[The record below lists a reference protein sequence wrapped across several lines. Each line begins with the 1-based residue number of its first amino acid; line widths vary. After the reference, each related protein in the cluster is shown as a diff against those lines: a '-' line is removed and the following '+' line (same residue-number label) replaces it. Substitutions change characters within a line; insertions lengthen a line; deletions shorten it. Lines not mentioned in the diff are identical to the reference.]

1 MKRSFGSAL
10 AILLASSTHIASC
23 YADTPQADQNQTVSP
38 VPPEVLTEDEAAQLL
53 RLERGTLIEL
63 VVSGKIPGRRVGDD
77 WRFSRAALLGWL
89 TGYQMGQSANGYAQT
104 STAQVEPPQPSSTL
118 ALDGSRRSSVE
129 EQPAQQIAAQ
139 EQAPSIGTAPEG
151 QSASEVFLRDQQ
163 ILLDPNELVVDFG
176 MFYAKDDQLILGT
189 DGSAPVLGMIETDR
203 LGGVVVARYSIG
215 HDTEIFANTSYQD
228 RQVAIIVN
236 GRSFDSDHQGDFGD
250 VGFGA
255 RHTVIHET
263 VNLPDV
269 ILTVEGSVPTGDSSP
284 TLGGGLTLVKSFD
297 PSVLYGS
304 INYRRI
310 FTREFADV
318 TKLQAGN
325 RVDLELGY
333 AFALNDS
340 VILNSAVSGTI
351 NSETAFD
358 NAFIRQN
365 EIFTLRTGLTARISR
380 NLFVQPSVSYQL
392 NGAGNAV
399 TFGLNFPYSF

>member
-1 MKRSFGSAL
+1 MKRSFGTAL
-10 AILLASSTHIASC
+10 AILLASSTHIANC
-23 YADTPQADQNQTVSP
+23 YADTPQADQGQAVSP
-38 VPPEVLTEDEAAQLL
+38 EPPEVLTEAEAAQLL
-53 RLERGTLIEL
+53 RLERGTLIDL
-63 VVSGKIPGRRVGDD
+63 AMSGQIPGRRVGDD

-89 TGYQMGQSANGYAQT
+89 TGYQMGQSASGFAQT
-104 STAQVEPPQPSSTL
+104 STTQVEPPQPSSTL
-118 ALDGSRRSSVE
+118 ALDRSRKSSSD

-139 EQAPSIGTAPEG
+139 EQAPSIGSAPESR
-151 QSASEVFLRDQQ
+151 SASEVFLRDQQ
-163 ILLDPNELVVDFG
+163 ILLDPKELVVDFG
-176 MFYAKDDQLILGT
+176 LFYAKDDQLILGT

-228 RQVAIIVN
+228 RRVAIIAN
-236 GRSFDSDHQGDFGD
+236 GRPFSRETQRDFGDFGL
-250 VGFGA
+250 GA
-255 RHTVIHET
+255 RHTLIHET
-263 VNLPDV
+263 VNLPDI

-284 TLGGGLTLVKSFD
+284 TLGGGLTFVKSFD

-304 INYRRI
+304 INYRHI
-310 FTREFADV
+310 FSREFADV
-318 TKLQAGN
+318 TKLQA
-325 RVDLELGY
+325 RDRLDLELGY

-340 VILNSAVSGTI
+340 VIVNSAVSGTF

-392 NGAGNAV
+392 NGVGNAV